1 MLLTCLKASFNML
14 TELMAAESMKPF
26 KYTMNYIVLY

>member
-14 TELMAAESMKPF
+14 AELMAAESMKPL
-26 KYTMNYIVLY
+26 KYTINYFLLY